1 MFSRDELAL
10 IWFDYN
16 DLTFLKVEKILREF
30 NHIGDIFDKNLI
42 KNANF
47 AKIGLEEV
55 KAKLLDVEEKVFEEK
70 IENEFYKYN
79 ISAVTFASK
88 DYPEKLKTIDSPPLV
103 LYVRGDT
110 KLLGKKSI
118 AIVGTR
124 KPTTYGRIV
133 CEKFTRELSSA
144 GLVTVSGLAYG
155 IDTVVAE
162 TTLEVGGKTIAVLAG
177 GLDSVY
183 PSQNKAL
190 SKRVEGNGLL
200 VSEQRIG
207 VKPANYMFVNRN
219 RIVSALSLGTLI
231 VEAGKNSGTMTTA
244 RHAIEQTRELFVVP
258 GNIYSFQ
265 SEGTNNLIDEM
276 PETFTIS
283 PERILFKLK
292 IKKRKIEESAV
303 QVDLVQNK
311 ILNELESEE
320 LSFDELS
327 DRTGIKPAELSSELI
342 KMEMFGLV
350 RKGSSNTYFK
360 MWCFRQNKKL
370 CACKVIFVG

>member
-30 NHIGDIFDKNLI
+30 NHIGDIFEKNLI

-190 SKRVEGNGLL
+190 SKRVEENGLL

-244 RHAIEQTRELFVVP
+244 RHAIEQARELFVVP

-360 MWCFRQNKKL
+360 M
-370 CACKVIFVG
+370 

>member
-16 DLTFLKVEKILREF
+16 DLTFSKVEKILREF
-30 NHIGDIFDKNLI
+30 NHIGDIFEKNLI

-190 SKRVEGNGLL
+190 SKRVEENGLL

-244 RHAIEQTRELFVVP
+244 RHAIEQARELFVVP

-360 MWCFRQNKKL
+360 M
-370 CACKVIFVG
+370 